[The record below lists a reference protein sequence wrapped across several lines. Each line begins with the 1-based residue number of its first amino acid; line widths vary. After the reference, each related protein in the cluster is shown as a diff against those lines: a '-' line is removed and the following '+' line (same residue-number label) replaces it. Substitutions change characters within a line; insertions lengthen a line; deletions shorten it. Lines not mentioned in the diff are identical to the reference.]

1 MNSTTVSI
9 EVGCEEVEIKL
20 ITSAVFLTNAATGNL
35 YGCVQCML
43 SALQY
48 ILSFKHKRLDSESYK
63 NVISI

>member
-20 ITSAVFLTNAATGNL
+20 ITSAVFLI

-48 ILSFKHKRLDSESYK
+48 ILSFKHKRLDS
-63 NVISI
+63 